1 MKKYIIL
8 LILGLIWGSS
18 FILMKKGLEIF
29 SPIQIAALRLF
40 FAFLVLSPFLY
51 KAFKNLKKEIIF
63 PLFIVSLFGNTFP
76 AFLFAQ
82 AQQDLDS
89 SFVGILNSLTPI
101 FTLLLGTIFF
111 SVSLNKKKIISILI
125 STLGVLILC
134 FPQINHNIMFDSAIY
149 LVIFATFFYGLSIN
163 IISKYLKD
171 LDSLSISSISLF
183 LISPICV
190 FLIFYLDIFSLIK
203 ENNAQISLFYIFILG
218 TLCTS
223 IALIFFN
230 YLIKITTPVF
240 ASYVTYIIPI
250 VAVLWGIVI
259 YEEITSISL
268 LGGLIILIGIFLL
281 NNKD

>member
-1 MKKYIIL
+1 
-8 LILGLIWGSS
+8 
-18 FILMKKGLEIF
+18 
-29 SPIQIAALRLF
+29 
-40 FAFLVLSPFLY
+40 
-51 KAFKNLKKEIIF
+51 
-63 PLFIVSLFGNTFP
+63 
-76 AFLFAQ
+76 
-82 AQQDLDS
+82 
-89 SFVGILNSLTPI
+89 
-101 FTLLLGTIFF
+101 
-111 SVSLNKKKIISILI
+111 
-125 STLGVLILC
+125 
-134 FPQINHNIMFDSAIY
+134 MFDSAIY

-281 NNKD
+281 NNKA